1 MNNRVTMTPAQKT
14 DTDIAVLQVQ
24 VGNVE
29 EKVAEIKVDLKE
41 LHDCVDRHA
50 ESYQA
55 LIKEYHGQNVAEH
68 KSLSNKISVLEK
80 WRWMIMGAGIVL
92 GSLGFDTISKLLK

>member
-1 MNNRVTMTPAQKT
+1 MTAAQKN

-24 VGNVE
+24 VSNIE
-29 EKVAEIKVDLKE
+29 ERLAEIKADIKDLHE
-41 LHDCVDRHA
+41 CVDRHA

-55 LIKEYHGQNVAEH
+55 LIKEYHEQNVLEH
-68 KSLSNKISVLEK
+68 KSLSSKISVLEK

-92 GSLGFDTISKLLK
+92 GSLGFDTVAKLLK